1 MSATVSPLLHLG
13 GAALCLLSGLVVVLV
28 GRGIVAWTLALTCLA
43 SAGWAIAV
51 AVSPAGVLGG
61 TAAALEVVRNAA
73 WFVALL
79 VLYNRIAGP
88 SGRGLLLRFVVAGA
102 ALVLLSLA
110 TLLPGIGI
118 VTLPGFGSPAL
129 MARLGLDLLIVVLA
143 ENLFR
148 NADEEARWHVN
159 LPCIA
164 LGGLAAFD
172 LVLFADA
179 ALSQTYSVALLDA
192 RAVLIGLAM
201 PLLAIAAVRDRRAR
215 RGPPI
220 PRRVMFHGATLI
232 IAGTFLLG
240 VGAAGEALRH
250 IDTGWGSTA
259 QASMLAGAL
268 MAAAVVAASA
278 TARSRLRNIIVDQ
291 FFTARYDY
299 RKEWLRCIATLSAP
313 DPGAPDPHIRA
324 IRAIADAADSP
335 GGVLLLRE
343 EPPNSAGAAQPP
355 ARLRWAGSWNLPA
368 APDHATGEALALL
381 DPEGR
386 ITSLG
391 TGATPAGLAAAVGPV
406 WLAVPLLHHRDGPA
420 GLVLLQAPRA
430 PFTLD
435 READELL
442 RTLGRAVAMFL
453 AERRAAERLAEQR
466 RVQDYAKHFAFVAHD
481 VKTVSSQ
488 LEMLLANA
496 EDNLQDPEFQH
507 DMLVTV
513 RASASRIKA
522 LIARLGQPGD
532 APRAE
537 AATPGPASTAPLEA
551 LRAIVAGQAYP
562 VRVEEAE
569 GDGTPVAALRAAIP
583 PDRFHAAVT
592 HLVNNAAEAS
602 RPGEPVRL
610 RVKADQGRVVVDVM
624 DRGSGMSPEFIRD
637 ELFRPLATSKRDGSG
652 IGAWQAR
659 ELAREA
665 GGDLT
670 VLSELGVG
678 TTMRLILPAVPPGVA
693 PARTGGRQ
701 EGGG

>member
-1 MSATVSPLLHLG
+1 MIVTVSPVLHLG
-13 GAALCLLSGLVVVLV
+13 GAALCAVSGLVVLLV
-28 GRGIVAWTLALTCLA
+28 GRGVVARTLALACFA
-43 SAGWAIAV
+43 SAGWAVSV
-51 AVSPAGVLGG
+51 AVSPASVLGG

-73 WFVALL
+73 WFIALL
-79 VLYNRIAGP
+79 VLYGRIAGP
-88 SGRGLLLRFVVAGA
+88 AARGLVLRFVVAGA
-102 ALVLLSLA
+102 ALVLLALA
-110 TLLPGIGI
+110 TLIPGISI
-118 VTLPGFGSPAL
+118 VTVPGFGSPAL

-143 ENLFR
+143 ENLYR

-172 LVLFADA
+172 LLLFADA
-179 ALSQTYSVALLDA
+179 ALSQAYSVALLDA

-278 TARSRLRNIIVDQ
+278 TARSRLRNMIVEQ

-343 EPPNSAGAAQPP
+343 EAPTGAGAAQQP

-368 APDHATGEALALL
+368 APDHAIVEALPLL
-381 DPEGR
+381 DAGGPYQPPSARGR
-386 ITSLG
+386 RRQRWRRRSGRSGSPCRCCTTA
-391 TGATPAGLAAAVGPV
+391 TGRRA
-406 WLAVPLLHHRDGPA
+406 
-420 GLVLLQAPRA
+420 LVLLPAPRA
-430 PFTLD
+430 PFDLD

-496 EDNLQDPEFQH
+496 EDNMQDPEFQH

-513 RASASRIKA
+513 RASAARIKA

-532 APRAE
+532 APREE
-537 AATPGPASTAPLEA
+537 AAVPGPASTAPLEA
-551 LRAIVAGQAYP
+551 LRADRHGTGLSRAPRGGRGRRHAGFRPAGRHPARSLPCRRDPPGQQ
-562 VRVEEAE
+562 RRR
-569 GDGTPVAALRAAIP
+569 GIP
-583 PDRFHAAVT
+583 PWRAGAA
-592 HLVNNAAEAS
+592 AGEGG
-602 RPGEPVRL
+602 PGPR
-610 RVKADQGRVVVDVM
+610 RR
-624 DRGSGMSPEFIRD
+624 R
-637 ELFRPLATSKRDGSG
+637 RDGP
-652 IGAWQAR
+652 R
-659 ELAREA
+659 
-665 GGDLT
+665 
-670 VLSELGVG
+670 VG
-678 TTMRLILPAVPPGVA
+678 HEPRVHP
-693 PARTGGRQ
+693 R
-701 EGGG
+701 